1 MTQEII
7 KELKVPFIIVILILI
22 GILAINATQAYNNF
36 WQGKLA
42 EDEYKRK
49 NGLK

>member
-1 MTQEII
+1 MEQLI
-7 KELKVPFIIVILILI
+7 KSLKVPFLITIILL
-22 GILAINATQAYNNF
+22 LAIMLIQSTQAYNNY